1 MKKILIL
8 LLFIIFPT
16 GCLNVQNSSV
26 DEIIYEV
33 QNSSLA
39 LSNQIR
45 AGYRYY
51 LPLGMNVLEVN
62 AHNEVIT
69 ARGFR
74 FFLYVDFVSY
84 YNNTPFQYQISE
96 NSYISKDITFNGK
109 PGYLE
114 VNVKNDKYLIEIMF
128 NYAKI
133 EVIVDRDFL
142 NEAIAKSLI
151 ILSTIRFNDE
161 IVSNMVGSNPLSFGE
176 EEVNIFDTNRGESNF
191 LEYVAEYDH
200 YEDRNIHDPDRIN

>member
-1 MKKILIL
+1 MKKIVILIL
-8 LLFIIFPT
+8 FLIFPV
-16 GCLNVQNSSV
+16 GCINMQEASIE
-26 DEIIYEV
+26 EIIGEV
-33 QNSSLA
+33 QASPLA

-62 AHNEVIT
+62 EHNEVLT
-69 ARGFR
+69 SGGFR

-84 YNNTPFQYQISE
+84 YNQTAFIYEISQ
-96 NSYISKDITFNGK
+96 NSYISKDITFNNI

-133 EVIVDRDFL
+133 EVIVDKRYL
-142 NEAIAKSLI
+142 KEAIAKALI

-161 IVSNMVGSNPLSFGE
+161 IVNNMIGSDRLSFGE

-191 LEYVAEYDH
+191 LEFVYEHDH
-200 YEDRNIHDPDRIN
+200 YHGEIPDLDRIN